1 MVASD
6 GFAAFLQEQLAP
18 FGRLVFRRMFGK
30 TGVFRDGVMFGI
42 VSDDTLYL
50 RVDDQNRADFDEVS
64 GMPPLAYQKG
74 GRMIDLS
81 FWPIPDRLLDEPD
94 ALLTWVRSAQGAA
107 RRVAAER
114 KPAGPRP
121 TGSRRSQKARA

>member
-1 MVASD
+1 LTASD
-6 GFAAFLQEQLAP
+6 AFAAFPREQLAP
-18 FGRLVFRRMFGK
+18 FGRLVFWRMFGK

-50 RVDDQNRADFDEVS
+50 RVDGQNRAGFEEAS

-81 FWPIPDRLLDEPD
+81 FWPIPDRLLDEPED
-94 ALLTWVRSAQGAA
+94 LLTWVHSA
-107 RRVAAER
+107 RRVVAGR

-121 TGSRRSQKARA
+121 TSPGRSQKARV